1 MKKAVAV
8 FGGSFNPPH
17 VAHQMVCLWVLET
30 QPVDEILLVPTFR
43 HPFEKQL
50 APYADRLEMC
60 RRMALPFGGRAT
72 VSAIEQE
79 LGGEASLTLVTL
91 EALAARLTGCA
102 LRLVIG
108 ADILR
113 ERDKWYR
120 WADIEKLAPPIVVGR
135 PGFDTPDGAPELAAV
150 SSTEVR
156 ARLARGEPV
165 HQLVPRE
172 VLAVISD
179 KGLYRA

>member
-1 MKKAVAV
+1 MKKAIAV

-50 APYADRLEMC
+50 APYPERVEMC
-60 RRMALPFGGRAT
+60 RRMALPFGGRAS
-72 VSAIEQE
+72 VSTLEEE
-79 LGGEASLTLVTL
+79 LGGESSRTLVTL
-91 EALAARLTGCA
+91 EALAARLTGCS

-108 ADILR
+108 ADILP

-135 PGFDTPDGAPELAAV
+135 HGFPSPDGAPELADV

-156 ARLARGEPV
+156 ARLGRGQPV
-165 HQLVPRE
+165 SHLVPRS
-172 VLAVISD
+172 VLAVIVE
-179 KGLYRA
+179 KGLYT

>member
-1 MKKAVAV
+1 MKKVVAV

-17 VAHQMVCLWVLET
+17 VAHQMVCLYVLET
-30 QPVDEILLVPTFR
+30 QGVDEIILVPTFR

-50 APYADRLEMC
+50 APFPDRVEMC
-60 RRMALPFGGRAT
+60 RRLTLPFGGRAT
-72 VSAIEQE
+72 VSTIEEE

-91 EALAARLTGCA
+91 QALAARLTGCA

-120 WADIEKLAPPIVVGR
+120 WADIEALAPPIVVGR
-135 PGFDTPDGAPELAAV
+135 PGHPVDDAPELAAI

-156 ARLARGEPV
+156 ARLAAGRPV
-165 HQLVPRE
+165 DAWIPRQVAAYIAE
-172 VLAVISD
+172 R
-179 KGLYRA
+179 GLYRS

>member
-1 MKKAVAV
+1 MKKWIAV

-50 APYADRLEMC
+50 APFEDRVEMC
-60 RRMALPFGGRAT
+60 RRMALPFGGRAS
-72 VSAIEQE
+72 VSTIEEE
-79 LGGEASLTLVTL
+79 LGGESSRTLVTL
-91 EALAARLTGCA
+91 EALAARLVGCS

-120 WADIEKLAPPIVVGR
+120 WADIEKLAPPIVVAR
-135 PGFDTPDGAPELAAV
+135 PGFPGPEGSPELANV
-150 SSTEVR
+150 SSTDVR
-156 ARLARGEPV
+156 ARLGRGEPV
-165 HQLVPRE
+165 ANLVPRS
-172 VLAVISD
+172 VLALIAE
-179 KGLYRA
+179 KGLYS